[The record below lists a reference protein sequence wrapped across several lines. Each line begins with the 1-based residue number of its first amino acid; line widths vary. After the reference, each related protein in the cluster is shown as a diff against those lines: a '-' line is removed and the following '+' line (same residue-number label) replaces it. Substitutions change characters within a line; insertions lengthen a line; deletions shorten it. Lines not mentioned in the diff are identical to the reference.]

1 MPAARRRSAC
11 CDRRAAV
18 VSTPRQLLGV
28 FRVFLQVGA
37 TTFGGMWAATGKLQR
52 DLVDRTGWLP
62 TEQLRASFVLAT
74 LIPAPQFM
82 GLGGLVGF
90 RVGGWLGS
98 FFASLGLLL
107 PASLLVVAGAV
118 LVGPELL
125 AGPME
130 PMIRAVS
137 IAIVG
142 ILFGNAYRQVRGE
155 KGSRRHRQ
163 VGVSLSV
170 AIFGSVVLGL
180 PLVISAVVGFVV
192 GALLLRPEAPA
203 EGPKDDGPKDG
214 GQ

>member
-1 MPAARRRSAC
+1 M
-11 CDRRAAV
+11 
-18 VSTPRQLLGV
+18 LGV

-37 TTFGGMWAATGKLQR
+37 TTFGGMWAATGKLER
-52 DLVDRTGWLP
+52 DLVDRTGYVP
-62 TEQLRASFVLAT
+62 KEQLRASFVLAT
-74 LIPAPQFM
+74 LIPAPHFL

-98 FFASLGLLL
+98 FVASLGLLL
-107 PASLLVVAGAV
+107 PASMLVVAGAA
-118 LVGPELL
+118 LVGPGML
-125 AGPME
+125 AGPLG

-163 VGVSLSV
+163 IGVALSA
-170 AIFGSVVLGL
+170 AILMSVVLGV
-180 PLVISAVVGFVV
+180 PLVVSAVVGFVV
-192 GALLLRPEAPA
+192 GALLLRPEPPA
-203 EGPKDDGPKDG
+203 EAAEDEAPKDE

>member
-1 MPAARRRSAC
+1 M
-11 CDRRAAV
+11 
-18 VSTPRQLLGV
+18 

-37 TTFGGMWAATGKLQR
+37 TTFGGMWAATRKLER
-52 DLVDRTGWLP
+52 DLVDRTGWLSA
-62 TEQLRASFVLAT
+62 EQLRASFVLAT
-74 LIPAPQFM
+74 LIPAPHFL

-90 RVGGWLGS
+90 RVGGWRGS
-98 FFASLGLLL
+98 LVASLGLLL

-125 AGPME
+125 AGPLA

-142 ILFGNAYRQVRGE
+142 ILFGNAVRQLRGE
-155 KGSRRHRQ
+155 KGSQRHRRI
-163 VGVSLSV
+163 GVSLSA
-170 AIFGSVVLGL
+170 AIFGSVALGL

-192 GALLLRPEAPA
+192 GALLLRPEPLA